1 MSNSTTII
9 ITTTGKRSASSR
21 TANASDVFVS
31 ASEAFWAAAG
41 SGDEFASISFD
52 RCVDWL
58 LDLYQATEDSQL
70 RLLITEVLD
79 DLRQLGP
86 VEGEFE
92 DVVLGALASVEAAFE
107 IQLAIR

>member
-1 MSNSTTII
+1 MSNTTTV
-9 ITTTGKRSASSR
+9 ITTTHKGSASSR
-21 TANASDVFVS
+21 TANPTDVFVS

-41 SGDEFASISFD
+41 TGDEFVSISFD

-86 VEGEFE
+86 VEGAFE

-107 IQLAIR
+107 IKLAAR